1 MAAITGQAFV
11 WSNVAVATGLFTLI
25 APGVV
30 LNIPPVPKKAYMV
43 DTTDEKKF
51 CYDGKMNQKAPS
63 VAKRMFFTFR
73 ITVLSLIVHLIL
85 FLALFIAY
93 SYLIAIYGLKNI

>member
-25 APGVV
+25 APGVF
-30 LNIPPVPKKAYMV
+30 LNLPPVPKKAYMV
-43 DTTDEKKF
+43 EGGQY
-51 CYDGKMNQKAPS
+51 CYDGKLNQDPPS
-63 VAKRMFFTFR
+63 LAKRTLFTFR
-73 ITVLSLIVHLIL
+73 ITVVSLIVHLIL